1 MWWTIQTL
9 YIRHVISAMTYS
21 QLIYSCI
28 KQSDLYNKGAHM
40 KINTFYQKH
49 QSDILFVIGLMAI
62 TILVRYLVLLLDG
75 VLGLV
80 IHNQASHIPQVL
92 SYFILDPIKR
102 LIPFHIVE
110 FGVFGLVTIKTS
122 KSGFG
127 STIISVCA
135 ADLFFSLVG
144 FLAYPFNPP
153 LPAFFILQTT
163 VAFGL
168 LAWLNW
174 KYVELTKYR
183 KLILMVVT
191 IIMYAVYIWLTI
203 R

>member
-1 MWWTIQTL
+1 
-9 YIRHVISAMTYS
+9 
-21 QLIYSCI
+21 
-28 KQSDLYNKGAHM
+28 M